1 VSEVVLHSL
10 FEFIH
15 FIYQNFF
22 KTCSIILLV
31 FSFSITIC
39 CPFNFF
45 YCVKRLCIC
54 ILCTESSSLGEVL
67 PRARHFHSSKLWLF
81 YIAIIPLCNLV
92 YLSLTSRIKLRHL
105 RLRRWSTNLRFLF
118 FYAHKNLLIH

>member
-10 FEFIH
+10 FEFIY

-22 KTCSIILLV
+22 KTYSIILLA

-39 CPFNFF
+39 RSFNFF
-45 YCVKRLCIC
+45 NCVKRLCIC
-54 ILCTESSSLGEVL
+54 ILRTEGSSLGEVL
-67 PRARHFHSSKLWLF
+67 SRARHFHSSELRLF

-92 YLSLTSRIKLRHL
+92 YLSLTYRIKLRHL
-105 RLRRWSTNLRFLF
+105 RLRSWSPNLRFLF
-118 FYAHKNLLIH
+118 FNAHKNLLVH